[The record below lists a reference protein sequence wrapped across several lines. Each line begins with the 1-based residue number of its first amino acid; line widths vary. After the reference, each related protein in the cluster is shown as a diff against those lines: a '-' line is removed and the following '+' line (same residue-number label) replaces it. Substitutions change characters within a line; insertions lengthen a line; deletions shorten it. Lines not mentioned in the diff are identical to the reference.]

1 VARRSVY
8 LVRHAFAAHADPD
21 RWPDDSLRPVT
32 PKGAERFRVEARGL
46 QRVAPDVDVVLA
58 SRFARAWQTAE
69 LLHEA
74 AGWPEPESCP
84 ELEAG
89 RASAPAVDVLR
100 RRPERTIALVGHEPH
115 LSRLASLLCTGDEER
130 LDLELKKGG
139 VVLLSV
145 DDAVEPGEATLR
157 WAAAPKLLR
166 ALDGR

>member
-21 RWPDDSLRPVT
+21 QWPDDSLRPVT
-32 PKGAERFRVEARGL
+32 PKGAERFRREARGL
-46 QRVAPDVDVVLA
+46 GRLVREVDVVLS

-69 LLHEA
+69 LLHDA

-89 RASAPAVDVLR
+89 RASAPAVEVLR
-100 RRPERTIALVGHEPH
+100 RRPESTIALVGHEPH
-115 LSRLASLLCTGDEER
+115 LSRLASLLCTGDEDR
-130 LDLELKKGG
+130 LDLRLKKGG
-139 VVLLSV
+139 VVLVSV
-145 DDAVEPGEATLR
+145 DDAVEPGEATFE
-157 WAAAPKLLR
+157 WAAPPKLLR

>member
-1 VARRSVY
+1 MKGRSVY

-32 PKGAERFRVEARGL
+32 PKGAERFGVEARGL
-46 QRVAPDVDVVLA
+46 TRLVPEVDVVLS

-74 AGWPEPESCP
+74 GWPAPVACP

-89 RASAPAVDVLR
+89 RPSAAAVDVLR
-100 RRPERTIALVGHEPH
+100 RRPERSLALVGHEPH
-115 LSRLASLLCTGDEER
+115 LSRLASLLCTGDEDR
-130 LDLELKKGG
+130 LDLRLKKGG

-145 DDAVEPGEATLR
+145 DDAVEPGEATMH
-157 WAAAPKLLR
+157 WAAPPKLLR
-166 ALDGR
+166 ALSSS